1 MSSFWSWF
9 ISIIAVASFVGCYL
23 LIRWT
28 SRRRQNEAGEGEVTG
43 HTWDDNLQELNN
55 PLPAWWL
62 WMFYITIVFGLIYMV
77 LYPALG
83 RFEGVFNWSQTDQYE
98 AEVAA
103 AEARFAP
110 IFAAYAKQPIPQL
123 AGDAAAMRAGQRL
136 FLNYCAQC
144 HGSSATGAVGFP
156 NLTDE
161 DWLYGG
167 TPEAIET
174 SILNGRGHNP
184 WEKMPPMA
192 GALGGDEGVEN
203 VAHYVLSLS
212 GAPHDAAK
220 AAAGKAK
227 FTAICAGCHGP
238 DGKGSLAMGNP
249 IMGAPN
255 LTDAVWLHSAGPSLE
270 AVEAAIREGREGQ
283 MPAHE
288 VLLGKDKVHLL
299 AAYVYSLSHNP

>member
-9 ISIIAVASFVGCYL
+9 ISIIAVASFVGCYV
-23 LIRWT
+23 LIRLT
-28 SRRRQNEAGEGEVTG
+28 SRRRPGEANEGEVTG
-43 HTWDDNLQELNN
+43 HTWDGDLQELNN

-62 WMFYITIVFGLIYMV
+62 WMFYITIVFGLVYMV

-83 RFEGVFNWSQTDQYE
+83 RFGGFFNWTQAAQYE
-98 AEVAA
+98 AEVAS

-144 HGSSATGAVGFP
+144 HGSSATGAIGFP
-156 NLTDE
+156 NLTDG

-167 TPEAIET
+167 TPEAIKA
-174 SILNGRGHNP
+174 SILNGRQGQ
-184 WEKMPPMA
+184 MPPLA
-192 GALGGDEGVEN
+192 AALGDETGVAQ
-203 VAHYVLSLS
+203 VANYVLSLS

-227 FTAICAGCHGP
+227 FGVCAGCHGP

-249 IMGAPN
+249 VLGAPD
-255 LTDAVWLHSAGPSLE
+255 LTDGVWLHSSGPSLA
-270 AVEAAIREGREGQ
+270 AVEAAIREGRHGQ
-283 MPAHE
+283 MPAHKD
-288 VLLGKDKVHLL
+288 LLGEDKVHLL

>member
-9 ISIIAVASFVGCYL
+9 ISIIAVLSFIGCYL
-23 LIRWT
+23 MIRWT
-28 SRRRQNEAGEGEVTG
+28 SRRRAGEANEGEVTG
-43 HTWDDNLQELNN
+43 HTWDEDLQELNN

-62 WMFYITIVFGLIYMV
+62 WMFYITIVFGLVYMA

-83 RFEGVFNWSQTDQYE
+83 RFEGIFNWSQKDQYE

-167 TPEAIET
+167 TPEAIKT
-174 SILNGRGHNP
+174 SILKGRQGM
-184 WEKMPPMA
+184 MPPMA
-192 GALGGDEGVEN
+192 AALGGDENVED

-212 GAPHDAAK
+212 GAPHDAAR

-227 FTAICAGCHGP
+227 FGACAGCHGP

-249 IMGAPN
+249 AMGAPN
-255 LTDAVWLHSAGPSLE
+255 LTDGVWLHSNGPSLE
-270 AVEAAIREGREGQ
+270 AVMTAIREGRSGE

-288 VLLGKDKVHLL
+288 ALLGEDKVHLL